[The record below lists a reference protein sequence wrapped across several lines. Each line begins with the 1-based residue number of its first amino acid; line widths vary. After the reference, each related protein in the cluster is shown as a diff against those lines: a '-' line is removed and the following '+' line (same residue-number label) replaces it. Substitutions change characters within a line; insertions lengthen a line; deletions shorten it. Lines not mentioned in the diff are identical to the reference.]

1 LPVAVDGETRWVIA
15 LLARAPGG
23 VSPETRARAALL
35 AALLGLIGELDLAR
49 ARADHVEDEA
59 AGAPP
64 PELEEP
70 GGGLRDAS
78 RAVLELRVAVAT
90 IQTRLLQLVQTARGE
105 HRRLENRLA
114 RAERQAAI
122 GRLAGSLAHEIRN
135 PLTVVGTTIQYLR
148 DRLPPEHE
156 HRVLLQAADRKVREM
171 DESLEGL
178 LSLSRPLELQPRPT
192 DIAALLG
199 EVAAAIAGR
208 ASRQSV
214 DVAVEA
220 EPSLRHVLD
229 RRLIEQV
236 VLTLALG
243 ALDAMP
249 GRGRLVL
256 AARRAP
262 DGSLVLTVADA
273 GAALDD
279 AG

>member
-1 LPVAVDGETRWVIA
+1 
-15 LLARAPGG
+15 
-23 VSPETRARAALL
+23 
-35 AALLGLIGELDLAR
+35 
-49 ARADHVEDEA
+49 
-59 AGAPP
+59 
-64 PELEEP
+64 
-70 GGGLRDAS
+70 
-78 RAVLELRVAVAT
+78 
-90 IQTRLLQLVQTARGE
+90 
-105 HRRLENRLA
+105 
-114 RAERQAAI
+114 
-122 GRLAGSLAHEIRN
+122 
-135 PLTVVGTTIQYLR
+135 
-148 DRLPPEHE
+148 
-156 HRVLLQAADRKVREM
+156 M

-178 LSLSRPLELQPRPT
+178 LSLSRPLELQPRST
-192 DIAALLG
+192 EVSAILG

-256 AARRAP
+256 AARRVP

-279 AG
+279 AGRAGLFDPSRAPARRAGGLGLAIACRIVEEHGGTVEAAGEGGRGAAFVVVLPAGPLARGADG